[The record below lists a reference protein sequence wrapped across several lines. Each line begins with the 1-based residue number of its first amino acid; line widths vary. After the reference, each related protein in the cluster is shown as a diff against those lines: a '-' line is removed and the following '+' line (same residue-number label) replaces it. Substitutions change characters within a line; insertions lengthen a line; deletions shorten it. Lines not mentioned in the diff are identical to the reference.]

1 MKEQYMM
8 KEHDLN
14 SLSIGEVVAI
24 DHRAASIFKKSGID
38 FCCGGKKSIQKACLE
53 KGINED
59 QIMAELKE
67 LESSPN
73 TITHNYNEWDPAFLC
88 DYIVNTHHKYVSKS
102 LPDLVQYTDKLA
114 KVHGERHPELIEV
127 ASLFSQVN
135 NELLQHMKNE
145 EQVLFP
151 AIKELQ
157 NSDSE
162 VAKDTIRNEIS
173 RLSAEHEFAGG
184 AIDKISEIT
193 QNYLVPDD
201 GCNTYRVAF
210 KLLQDFEDDLHIH
223 VHLENNIL
231 FPKSLNSAN

>member
-1 MKEQYMM
+1 MKED
-8 KEHDLN
+8 KVTTIT
-14 SLSIGEVVAI
+14 IGEIVAL
-24 DHRAASIFKKSGID
+24 DHRAASIFKEAGID
-38 FCCGGKKSIQKACLE
+38 FCCGGKKSITEACAEKNIDPSLLLE
-53 KGINED
+53 KLE
-59 QIMAELKE
+59 E

-73 TITHNYNEWDPAFLC
+73 TTTHNYNEWDPVFLS

-102 LPDLVQYTDKLA
+102 LPDLISYTEKLA
-114 KVHGERHPELIEV
+114 SVHGERHPELIEV

-135 NELLQHMKNE
+135 RELLQHMKNE

-151 AIKELQ
+151 AIKEAQ
-157 NSDSE
+157 MSKSE
-162 VAKDTIRNEIS
+162 EAGNTIRNEIE
-173 RLSAEHEFAGG
+173 RLSDEHEFAGG

-193 QNYLVPDD
+193 QNYLIPAD

-231 FPKSLNSAN
+231 FPKSLRLFN